1 MTPTLPTAELLTEY
15 ILEKLSEEPVGKRI
29 LLYRAIAIE
38 TKCPLLT
45 ANCRRLANELEA
57 IEARHEQLVL
67 NFRTRTRK

>member
-1 MTPTLPTAELLTEY
+1 MTSALPPAELLTEY

-38 TKCPLLT
+38 TKCPVLT
-45 ANCRRLANELEA
+45 AACRRLANELEA

-67 NFRTRTRK
+67 DFKRRAGG